1 MYGMPGSLF
10 VYAHANQDMPTVKQ
24 STLATI
30 FLGLVQ
36 VLCTMIGCLCFDNIG
51 RRACLLAGTVGIFLS
66 HVATFFGYYLK
77 SEALNLV
84 GVFGIIITFS
94 LSFAA
99 LTLVVCTESF
109 PMRERAKGTAL
120 MQCLAQWM

>member
-1 MYGMPGSLF
+1 
-10 VYAHANQDMPTVKQ
+10 MPTVKQ

-84 GVFGIIITFS
+84 GVFGIIIT
-94 LSFAA
+94 LSRSPSPHSRLSCA
-99 LTLVVCTESF
+99 LSHSRCASA
-109 PMRERAKGTAL
+109 RRARR
-120 MQCLAQWM
+120 